1 LRGVGWKKLTVN
13 KEENKEREKKL
24 ENSRP
29 FTWKKAAKVV

>member
-1 LRGVGWKKLTVN
+1 MGGGGKKLTAY

-29 FTWKKAAKVV
+29 FTWKKAAKMI